1 MGNTVVAMTR
11 VYPAPSSIA
20 ILLPF
25 DAKLPLTRGQSMSV
39 LSRRTGLACVMLAS
53 LFLGCSPARTGP
65 DVTTTP
71 AVTAADLRNPNEPI
85 EQVLQRKVPGLV
97 VTRVGNE
104 IALQIRGSTS
114 YNGTM
119 TPPLYVL
126 NGSPFA
132 PGTGGVLSG
141 INPEDIETVR
151 LLRGAD
157 ATLYG
162 IDGANGVIVITTKKG
177 GKR

>member
-1 MGNTVVAMTR
+1 
-11 VYPAPSSIA
+11 
-20 ILLPF
+20 
-25 DAKLPLTRGQSMSV
+25 MSV
-39 LSRRTGLACVMLAS
+39 FYHRTGFACGLLAS
-53 LFLGCSPARTGP
+53 LLGCSPARTGSDP
-65 DVTTTP
+65 ATTP
-71 AVTAADLRNPNEPI
+71 AVTATDLRNPNEPI

-97 VTRVGNE
+97 VTRVGTE
-104 IALQIRGSTS
+104 IAIQIRGSTS
-114 YNGTM
+114 YNGTR

-126 NGSPFA
+126 NGVAFA

-141 INPEDIETVR
+141 VNPEDIQSVR

-177 GKR
+177 GKP

>member
-1 MGNTVVAMTR
+1 MNA
-11 VYPAPSSIA
+11 
-20 ILLPF
+20 F
-25 DAKLPLTRGQSMSV
+25 
-39 LSRRTGLACVMLAS
+39 RRYTGLACVPLAS
-53 LFLGCSPARTGP
+53 LFVGCAPARTNP
-65 DVTTTP
+65 DPAPSP
-71 AVTAADLRNPNEPI
+71 AVTATDLRNPNEPI

-104 IALQIRGSTS
+104 IAVQIRGTTS
-114 YNGTM
+114 YNGTR

-126 NGSPFA
+126 NGVQFG
-132 PGTGGVLSG
+132 PGTGGILSG
-141 INPEDIETVR
+141 INPEDIESIKF
-151 LLRGAD
+151 LRGAD

>member
-1 MGNTVVAMTR
+1 
-11 VYPAPSSIA
+11 
-20 ILLPF
+20 
-25 DAKLPLTRGQSMSV
+25 MSV
-39 LSRRTGLACVMLAS
+39 FFRGTGLACVTVGALC
-53 LFLGCSPARTGP
+53 LGCAPARTGP
-65 DVTTTP
+65 DPTTPP

-104 IALQIRGSTS
+104 IALQIRGTTS
-114 YNGTM
+114 YNGTQ

-126 NGSPFA
+126 NGLPFA

-141 INPEDIETVR
+141 INPEDIESVR

-177 GKR
+177 GRL